1 MQKDRM
7 DKSAMGHDY
16 VGKTEAHS
24 SQKDHSAGFGGKYG
38 VQKDRMDKSAEGH
51 DFIGKTDTHSSVTDA
66 KRGEPLKLT
75 CSGGTV
81 LPKRKTERSL

>member
-24 SQKDHSAGFGGKYG
+24 SQKDYSTGKNANSYFG
-38 VQKDRMDKSAEGH
+38 
-51 DFIGKTDTHSSVTDA
+51 I
-66 KRGEPLKLT
+66 
-75 CSGGTV
+75 
-81 LPKRKTERSL
+81 